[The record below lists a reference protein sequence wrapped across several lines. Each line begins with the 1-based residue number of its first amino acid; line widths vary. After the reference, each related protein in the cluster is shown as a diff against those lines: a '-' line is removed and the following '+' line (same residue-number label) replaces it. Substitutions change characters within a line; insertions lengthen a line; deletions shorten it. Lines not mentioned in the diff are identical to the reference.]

1 MRKTK
6 EGNKEISSGVMGHH
20 QQGLGRRLLLLMLLQ
35 TMTYVEESYATR
47 VCGKQGYLDRI
58 VGGKDSRD
66 GEWPWQVSIKL
77 NGEHHCG
84 GSLVTDRWIITAS
97 HCFSLINNPSNFT
110 VLVGALKLSDPG
122 PHSIIASV
130 KRIILNPTYE
140 GDSRV
145 GDIALIQLEQRL
157 PLAQHISPICVP
169 NANINFPPGQKCWVT
184 GWGNIRSK
192 EGRQNSDILQKLE
205 VPIISIKKCNTLYRQ
220 DSKQPRAT
228 REIKED
234 MICAGFAAGQR
245 DACQGDSGGPLA
257 CRMEDFWFI
266 AGVVSWGDGC
276 AQKNRPGVYA
286 RVSYYHQW
294 IHSQIPELIDM
305 NSKDH
310 WSRVNYNSTSN
321 SASTGSFN
329 FITLSAATI
338 VLLLLSQQTL

>member
-1 MRKTK
+1 
-6 EGNKEISSGVMGHH
+6 MGY
-20 QQGLGRRLLLLMLLQ
+20 QGPGPGRRLLLLMLLQ
-35 TMTYVEESYATR
+35 ILTNVEPSHVPR
-47 VCGKQGYLDRI
+47 VCGKQGFLSRI

-97 HCFSLINNPSNFT
+97 HCFNQLSSPSNFT
-110 VLVGALKLSDPG
+110 VLVGAMKLSDPG

-130 KRIILNPTYE
+130 GCIILNPTYE
-140 GDSRV
+140 GDLRT

-157 PLAQHISPICVP
+157 PLSHHINPICVP
-169 NANINFPPGQKCWVT
+169 SANINFLPGHTCWVT
-184 GWGNIRSK
+184 GWGNIQSK
-192 EGRQNSDILQKLE
+192 EGRQSSDILQKLE
-205 VPIISIKKCNTLYRQ
+205 VPIISTNKCNVLYHQ
-220 DSKQPRAT
+220 DSRQPRAT

-257 CRMEDFWFI
+257 CWMEGSWYL

-286 RVSYYHQW
+286 RVTSYQRW
-294 IHSQIPELIDM
+294 IRSQIPELKLIGT
-305 NSKDH
+305 NTKNHGST
-310 WSRVNYNSTSN
+310 VNNKNISN
-321 SASTGSFN
+321 SASTSSFS
-329 FITLSAATI
+329 FISFFIATI
-338 VLLLLSQQTL
+338 VLLLLSKQTL